1 MTEPRLTLDALR
13 VPTGCKIR
21 RILNTFSPEDQV
33 TLNEAL
39 SGPEDE
45 FPSGRIMTALGDLG
59 ISITK
64 DTIIKHRRG
73 HCACNPSRR

>member
-1 MTEPRLTLDALR
+1 MTEPKLTIESLR
-13 VPTGCKIR
+13 AKTGCKIR
-21 RILNTFSPEDQV
+21 QIIDSLSPEDQE

-45 FPSGRIMTALGDLG
+45 FPSGRIMTALAELG
-59 ISITK
+59 IYVTK

-73 HCACNPSRR
+73 SCACNPSRR

>member
-1 MTEPRLTLDALR
+1 MTEPKLTLDSLR
-13 VPTGCKIR
+13 VKRGCKTR
-21 RILNTFSPEDQV
+21 QILDTFSPEDQA

-45 FPSGRIMTALGDLG
+45 FPSGRIMTALADLG
-59 ISITK
+59 IYVTK

-73 HCACNPSRR
+73 RCACKNL